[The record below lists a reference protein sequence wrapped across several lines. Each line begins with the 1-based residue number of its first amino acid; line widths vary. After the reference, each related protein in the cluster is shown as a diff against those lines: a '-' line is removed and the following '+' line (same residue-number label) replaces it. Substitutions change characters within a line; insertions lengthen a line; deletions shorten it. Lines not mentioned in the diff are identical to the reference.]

1 MADRETALNN
11 LAVGDIFHAESPS
24 APSMICLVMAVTE
37 TRIKVRT
44 VTHQLHL
51 EFDRRTGVAEW
62 ASDERVLGAVVNS
75 VAPLPVDIHNVML
88 GLDRKMRLEQDPERI
103 KLNDAEKRALVF
115 VGSHY
120 SSNRV

>member
-1 MADRETALNN
+1 MANRAEALNK
-11 LAVGDIFHAESPS
+11 LVVGDIFHAESPN
-24 APSMICLVMAVTE
+24 APSLICLVVAVTE
-37 TRIKVRT
+37 TRIQART

-51 EFDRRTGVAEW
+51 EFDRQTGVAKW
-62 ASDERVLGAVVNS
+62 GDERVLGAIVNS

-88 GLDRKMRLEQDPERI
+88 GIDRKFRLEQDLERL

-120 SSNRV
+120 SANPV

>member
-1 MADRETALNN
+1 MADREAALNN
-11 LAVGDIFHAESPS
+11 LAVGDIFHAESPNT
-24 APSMICLVMAVTE
+24 PSMICLVMAVTE
-37 TRIKVRT
+37 TRIQART
-44 VTHQLHL
+44 VTHQLHM
-51 EFDRRTGVAEW
+51 EFDRQTGVAKW
-62 ASDERVLGAVVNS
+62 GDERVLGAVVNS

-103 KLNDAEKRALVF
+103 KLNDAEKRALVY

>member
-1 MADRETALNN
+1 MADRERALNS
-11 LAVGDIFHAESPS
+11 LAVGDIFHAESPN

-37 TRIKVRT
+37 TRIQART

-51 EFDRRTGVAEW
+51 EFDRRTGVAKW
-62 ASDERVLGAVVNS
+62 GDARVLGAVVNS

-88 GLDRKMRLEQDPERI
+88 GIDRKFRLEQDLERI
-103 KLNDAEKRALVF
+103 KLNDAEKRALVY

-120 SSNRV
+120 SSNPV